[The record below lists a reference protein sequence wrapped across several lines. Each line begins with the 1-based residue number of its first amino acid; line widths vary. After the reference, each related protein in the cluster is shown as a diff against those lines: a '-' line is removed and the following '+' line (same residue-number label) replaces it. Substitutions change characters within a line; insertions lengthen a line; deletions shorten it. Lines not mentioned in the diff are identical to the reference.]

1 MPTQVQFRRGTTAQN
16 NNFIGAAGEIAV
28 DLDRMV
34 LRVHD
39 GVTAGGTAMV
49 TANGT
54 VTNAVNIVGGAVGA
68 IPYQD
73 SVGVTKFVNIGA
85 VGQVLSSDGTTA
97 TWVDVGSLTGGGGIS
112 ADDVFVSTQTS
123 GDRYFVVADQN
134 GNYVALEAD
143 SGANAAVYNLATGLA
158 VNSTLTVSKAIL
170 PSTSGIDIGSLAN
183 PFRSLYVTSG
193 TVYIGGLAIEDISG
207 SLTVNNQVIVTTSTI
222 GTLVAN
228 TATNIGGGTAGQ
240 IVYQTAPG
248 ATSFAGPGNLG
259 EIIVSGGAAAPVY
272 TSTSSIY
279 VGNASVAD
287 SLNSVNTSTQQVG
300 FADVSGSLLAA
311 NTASQQVGFANIA
324 GSLLPA
330 NTSTQYVGFA
340 NIAAS
345 VLAANTSS
353 QQVGFAANLLG
364 GAAGGLP
371 YQTAADATTFLTIG
385 AGNAV
390 LTSNGSAPVW
400 STALSLSGNLT
411 VGGNLTVN
419 GTTTYVNSTV
429 TNIVDPIIT
438 IGGAADGQPS
448 PSDDNKD
455 RGIAFRW
462 YTSGAAKTGF
472 FGFDDSSGF
481 FTFVPDATISGGEVM
496 SGTKGA
502 ANINIA
508 GGSTGQILYQ
518 SAANETGFIGPGSA
532 GQILVSAGSAI
543 PVYTSTSSIF
553 VGSAANI
560 LAGTSGQLV
569 YQSNANTTGFVSTGT
584 TGQLLMSNGTNAP
597 AYQSTLTVT
606 GGTVNVTSV
615 TASSTTATGAL
626 VVAGGLGVGGNLN
639 VGGTVTVGLGAAAVS
654 SSNGDLTL
662 AATGGN
668 VTTTNIV
675 IISNTTGVTSA
686 ATGALQVA
694 GGVGVG
700 GGLFVGGIVTATS
713 FVGSFAGSITG
724 VATTATNLA
733 SGTAGQVPY
742 QTAAGAT
749 SFYGPGTLGQ
759 ILVSSGASAPTYT
772 NTASIYVGNAAVAN
786 ILNAGNTSTQLVGFA
801 NVAGSLL
808 AANTATQLVGFA
820 NVAGSLLAA
829 NTATQ
834 QVGFANVAGTILAAN
849 TGSIYVGNAAVANI
863 LNAGNTATQ
872 QVGFADV
879 AGRLLAA
886 NTTTQYV
893 GFANKSNNII
903 AGTAGQLVYQSAA
916 DTTGFVGPGTA
927 GQLLMSN
934 GTNAPAY
941 QSTLTVVGG
950 TVNVTSVTAST
961 TTATGALVV
970 AGGLGVGGD
979 LNVGG
984 TVTVGSGAASVSST
998 GDLTLTATGGN
1009 VTTTNIVIISNT
1021 TGVTSAATGALRVA
1035 GGVGVGGGLFVG
1047 GIVTATSFVGAF
1059 AGSITGVATTATNLQ
1074 NGTAGQVPYQT
1085 AAGATS
1091 FYGPGTAGQILVSA
1105 GTSAPTYTNTASIYV
1120 GNAAVANILNAGNTS
1135 TQLVGFADNAGKW
1148 KTARTVTFTGDVT
1161 GSFTIDGSADV
1172 SAVALTVGSNTVTLG
1187 TDTTGDY
1194 VSNGATAGFGISG
1207 STTGETQTFTVTSN
1221 ATSTNATSTLVFRD
1235 STGGFSAGNVSV
1247 KDTTVSSSTST
1258 GALKVEGGVGI
1269 GGNLY
1274 VGGEIVAQKLTIQFT
1289 TVTTTLVQ
1297 TDDVIQTLNTTQ
1309 AVSTITGALQIAG
1322 GAGIG
1327 GNAYIGGNANVA
1339 GTVTHNGL
1347 VPTAG
1352 TAIDQIY
1359 TSTKSLT
1366 LTNAWQDTGISGT
1379 DLATGSYMIQVF
1391 VNDSSVGGGHI
1402 NMYYTGVMSWFSTAA
1417 GENSYSEIV
1426 LNRAGNAAAAGTI
1439 FLRVAEVNLGTL
1451 KLQISGTTINSG
1463 ASNYAFSFRRMI

>member
-16 NNFIGAAGEIAV
+16 NNFVGAAGEISV
-28 DLDRMV
+28 DLNRMV

-49 TANGT
+49 NTLGT
-54 VTNAVNIVGGAVGA
+54 VTNAINLVGGTTGD
-68 IPYQD
+68 IPYQHGA
-73 SVGVTKFVNIGA
+73 GVTRFINIGA
-85 VGQVLSSDGTTA
+85 AGQVLSSNGTTA

-123 GDRYFVVADQN
+123 GNRYLVVADQN

-143 SGANAAVYNLATGLA
+143 SGTNAAVYNLATGLA

-193 TVYIGGLAIEDISG
+193 TVYVGGIAIEDING
-207 SLTVNNQVIVTTSTI
+207 SLTVNNQTVVTTATI
-222 GTLVAN
+222 GALVAS

-259 EIIVSGGAAAPVY
+259 EIIVSGGNAAPVY

-279 VGNASVAD
+279 VGNAATANILNAD
-287 SLNSVNTSTQQVG
+287 NTSTQLVG

-311 NTASQQVGFANIA
+311 NTATQQVGFANVA

-345 VLAANTSS
+345 VLAANTGS

-385 AGNAV
+385 AGNTV

-462 YTSGAAKTGF
+462 YTSGVAKTGF
-472 FGFDDSSGF
+472 FGYDDSSAF
-481 FTFVPDATISGGEVM
+481 FTFVPDATISGGEVI

-502 ANINIA
+502 MNVNIA
-508 GGSTGQILYQ
+508 GGTQGQLLYQ
-518 SAANETGFIGPGSA
+518 SAANETGFVGPGSV
-532 GQILVSAGSAI
+532 GQILVSAGAAI
-543 PVYTSTSSIF
+543 PVYTSTGSIY
-553 VGSAANI
+553 VGFAGQSDSINPLNTSTQKVGFAAEAGRL
-560 LAGTSGQLV
+560 LAGSTSTLYVGFANRSNNIIAGTAGQLV
-569 YQSNANTTGFVSTGT
+569 YQSAADTTGFVGPGT
-584 TGQLLMSNGTNAP
+584 AGQLLMSAGASAP

-615 TASSTTATGAL
+615 TASTTTATGAL
-626 VVAGGLGVGGNLN
+626 VVAGGIGVGGDLN
-639 VGGTVTVGLGAAAVS
+639 VGGTVTVGSGAASVS
-654 SSNGDLTL
+654 STGDLMLT
-662 AATGGN
+662 ATGGN
-668 VTTTNIV
+668 VTTTNVV

-686 ATGALQVA
+686 ATGALRVA
-694 GGVGVG
+694 GGVGIG
-700 GGLFVGGIVTATS
+700 GGLFVGGIITATS
-713 FVGSFAGSITG
+713 FVGAFAGSITG
-724 VATTATNLA
+724 VATTATNLQN
-733 SGTAGQVPY
+733 GTAGQVPY
-742 QTAAGAT
+742 QSAPGVT
-749 SFYGPGTLGQ
+749 SFYGPGTAGQ
-759 ILVSSGASAPTYT
+759 LLVSGGAAVPVYT

-801 NVAGSLL
+801 AVAGSLL
-808 AANTATQLVGFA
+808 AANTV
-820 NVAGSLLAA
+820 
-829 NTATQ
+829 
-834 QVGFANVAGTILAAN
+834 
-849 TGSIYVGNAAVANI
+849 
-863 LNAGNTATQ
+863 TQ
-872 QVGFADV
+872 QVGFADA
-879 AGRLLAA
+879 AGKLLAG
-886 NTTTQYV
+886 NTGTQYV
-893 GFANKSNNII
+893 GFANKSNNVIG
-903 AGTAGQLVYQSAA
+903 GTVGQLVYQSAA

-950 TVNVTSVTAST
+950 TVNITSVTAST

-970 AGGLGVGGD
+970 AGGVGIGGD
-979 LNVGG
+979 
-984 TVTVGSGAASVSST
+984 
-998 GDLTLTATGGN
+998 
-1009 VTTTNIVIISNT
+1009 
-1021 TGVTSAATGALRVA
+1021 LRVA
-1035 GGVGVGGGLFVG
+1035 GE
-1047 GIVTATSFVGAF
+1047 IF
-1059 AGSITGVATTATNLQ
+1059 AQ
-1074 NGTAGQVPYQT
+1074 
-1085 AAGATS
+1085 
-1091 FYGPGTAGQILVSA
+1091 
-1105 GTSAPTYTNTASIYV
+1105 
-1120 GNAAVANILNAGNTS
+1120 
-1135 TQLVGFADNAGKW
+1135 
-1148 KTARTVTFTGDVT
+1148 R
-1161 GSFTIDGSADV
+1161 
-1172 SAVALTVGSNTVTLG
+1172 
-1187 TDTTGDY
+1187 
-1194 VSNGATAGFGISG
+1194 
-1207 STTGETQTFTVTSN
+1207 
-1221 ATSTNATSTLVFRD
+1221 
-1235 STGGFSAGNVSV
+1235 
-1247 KDTTVSSSTST
+1247 
-1258 GALKVEGGVGI
+1258 
-1269 GGNLY
+1269 
-1274 VGGEIVAQKLTIQFT
+1274 LTIEYT

-1297 TDDVIQTLNTTQ
+1297 TDDIIQTSNTTN
-1309 AVSTITGALQIAG
+1309 ATTTASGALQIAG
-1322 GAGIG
+1322 GVGIG
-1327 GNAYIGGNANVA
+1327 RDVYVGGNVNVV
-1339 GTVTHNGL
+1339 GTITHKGL
-1347 VPTAG
+1347 VLTSG
-1352 TAIDQIY
+1352 TAVDQIY

-1366 LTNAWQDTGISGT
+1366 LTDAWQDTGIAST
-1379 DLATGSYMIQVF
+1379 DLATGSYMVQVAA
-1391 VNDSSVGGGHI
+1391 NDSGVGGGQV
-1402 NMYYTGVMSWFSTAA
+1402 NMYYTGVMSWYSSAT
-1417 GENSYSEIV
+1417 GENAYSEIV
-1426 LNRAGNAAAAGTI
+1426 LHRAGNAAAAGTV
-1439 FLRVAEVNLGTL
+1439 FLRVAEVSAGTL

>member
-16 NNFIGAAGEIAV
+16 NNFIGAAGEISV

-39 GVTAGGTAMV
+39 GVTAGGTAMLTTSG
-49 TANGT
+49 TA
-54 VTNAVNIVGGAVGA
+54 TNAVNIVGGTQGDV
-68 IPYQD
+68 PYQD
-73 SVGVTKFVNIGA
+73 STGVTRFINIGA
-85 VGQVLSSDGTTA
+85 AGQVLSSNGTTA

-123 GDRYFVVADQN
+123 GDRYLVVADQN

-143 SGANAAVYNLATGLA
+143 SGTNAAVYNLATGLA

-170 PSTSGIDIGSLAN
+170 PSASGIDIGSLAN

-193 TVYIGGLAIEDISG
+193 TVYVGGIAIEDING
-207 SLTVNNQVIVTTSTI
+207 SLTVNNQVVVTTATI
-222 GTLVAN
+222 GTLVAS

-279 VGNASVAD
+279 VGNAAVANA
-287 SLNSVNTSTQQVG
+287 LN
-300 FADVSGSLLAA
+300 A
-311 NTASQQVGFANIA
+311 
-324 GSLLPA
+324 A

-371 YQTAADATTFLTIG
+371 YQSGPAATTFLTIG
-385 AGNAV
+385 AGNTV

-481 FTFVPDATISGGEVM
+481 FTFVSDATISGGEVM

-518 SAANETGFIGPGSA
+518 SAANETGFIGPGSV

-543 PVYTSTSSIF
+543 PVYTSTGSIY
-553 VGSAANI
+553 VGYAGQADSINPLNTSTQKVGFADVAGSL
-560 LAGTSGQLV
+560 LA
-569 YQSNANTTGFVSTGT
+569 ANTTTQKVGFADVAGSLLAANTTTQKVGFADVAGRLLAANTSTQQVGLAANLMAGSAGSLPYQTGANATGMLALGSTGFV
-584 TGQLLMSNGTNAP
+584 L
-597 AYQSTLTVT
+597 
-606 GGTVNVTSV
+606 
-615 TASSTTATGAL
+615 
-626 VVAGGLGVGGNLN
+626 VAGASAPEWASLG
-639 VGGTVTVGLGAAAVS
+639 T
-654 SSNGDLTL
+654 
-662 AATGGN
+662 
-668 VTTTNIV
+668 
-675 IISNTTGVTSA
+675 ISAS
-686 ATGALQVA
+686 
-694 GGVGVG
+694 
-700 GGLFVGGIVTATS
+700 
-713 FVGSFAGSITG
+713 
-724 VATTATNLA
+724 TATNLA
-733 SGTAGQVPY
+733 GGTAGQVPY

-786 ILNAGNTSTQLVGFA
+786 ALNAGNTGTQKVGFA
-801 NVAGSLL
+801 D
-808 AANTATQLVGFA
+808 
-820 NVAGSLLAA
+820 
-829 NTATQ
+829 
-834 QVGFANVAGTILAAN
+834 VAGTILAAN

-863 LNAGNTATQ
+863 LNAGNTSTQQVGFAANVLAGAAGSLVYQSAANATAMLNIGAANSILVSNGSTPSWSTSPSIGGDLTVGGNLTVNGTTTYVNSTVTNVSDPIITIGGGTNGAAPTSNDSKDRGIAFQWHNGTAAKVGFFGYDSSVAKFLFVPDATITNEVVTGTKGALDANLAGGTAGQLVYQSGVDTTAFTGPGTAGQLLMSAGASAPVYTNTASIYVGNAAVANTLNAGNTSTQ

-886 NTTTQYV
+886 NTSTQQV
-893 GFANKSNNII
+893 GLAANVMAGAAGSLVYQTGANATGMLALGSTGFVLVAGASAPQWASLGTISANTATNI
-903 AGTAGQLVYQSAA
+903 AGGTAGQLVYQSA
-916 DTTGFVGPGTA
+916 PG
-927 GQLLMSN
+927 
-934 GTNAPAY
+934 
-941 QSTLTVVGG
+941 
-950 TVNVTSVTAST
+950 
-961 TTATGALVV
+961 
-970 AGGLGVGGD
+970 
-979 LNVGG
+979 
-984 TVTVGSGAASVSST
+984 
-998 GDLTLTATGGN
+998 
-1009 VTTTNIVIISNT
+1009 VTT
-1021 TGVTSAATGALRVA
+1021 
-1035 GGVGVGGGLFVG
+1035 
-1047 GIVTATSFVGAF
+1047 F
-1059 AGSITGVATTATNLQ
+1059 A
-1074 NGTAGQVPYQT
+1074 
-1085 AAGATS
+1085 
-1091 FYGPGTAGQILVSA
+1091 GPGTAGQILVSA

-1247 KDTTVSSSTST
+1247 RDTTASSSTST

-1391 VNDSSVGGGHI
+1391 ANDSSVGGGHI

>member
-54 VTNAVNIVGGAVGA
+54 VTNAVNIVGGTQGDV
-68 IPYQD
+68 PYQD
-73 SVGVTKFVNIGA
+73 STGVTRFINIGA
-85 VGQVLSSDGTTA
+85 AGQVLSSDGTTA

-123 GDRYFVVADQN
+123 GNRYLVVADQN

-170 PSTSGIDIGSLAN
+170 PSTSGIDIGSLEN

-193 TVYIGGLAIEDISG
+193 TVYVGGIAIEDLNG
-207 SLTVNNQVIVTTSTI
+207 SLTVNNQTVVTTATI
-222 GTLVAN
+222 GNLVAN
-228 TATNIGGGTAGQ
+228 KANNIVGGTAGQ
-240 IVYQTAPG
+240 IAYQTAPD
-248 ATSFAGPGNLG
+248 TTNFVGPGNLG
-259 EIIVSGGAAAPVY
+259 EILVSGGAAAPVY

-279 VGNASVAD
+279 VGNAATANA
-287 SLNSVNTSTQQVG
+287 LNAGNTSTQQVG

-311 NTASQQVGFANIA
+311 NTATQQVGFANVA

-345 VLAANTSS
+345 VLAANTGS

-371 YQTAADATTFLTIG
+371 YQSAADATTFLTIG
-385 AGNAV
+385 AGNTV

-518 SAANETGFIGPGSA
+518 SAANETGFIGPGSV

-543 PVYTSTSSIF
+543 PVYTNTGSIYVGHAGQADSINPLNTSTQK
-553 VGSAANI
+553 VGYAD
-560 LAGTSGQLV
+560 
-569 YQSNANTTGFVSTGT
+569 
-584 TGQLLMSNGTNAP
+584 
-597 AYQSTLTVT
+597 
-606 GGTVNVTSV
+606 
-615 TASSTTATGAL
+615 
-626 VVAGGLGVGGNLN
+626 VAG
-639 VGGTVTVGLGAAAVS
+639 S
-654 SSNGDLTL
+654 FL
-662 AATGGN
+662 A
-668 VTTTNIV
+668 
-675 IISNTTGVTSA
+675 
-686 ATGALQVA
+686 
-694 GGVGVG
+694 
-700 GGLFVGGIVTATS
+700 
-713 FVGSFAGSITG
+713 
-724 VATTATNLA
+724 
-733 SGTAGQVPY
+733 
-742 QTAAGAT
+742 
-749 SFYGPGTLGQ
+749 
-759 ILVSSGASAPTYT
+759 T
-772 NTASIYVGNAAVAN
+772 NTATQQVGFADTAGRLLAANTVTQQVGFANVAGTLLPANTSTQYVGNAAVAN
-786 ILNAGNTSTQLVGFA
+786 ALNAGNTSTQ
-801 NVAGSLL
+801 
-808 AANTATQLVGFA
+808 QVGFA

-849 TGSIYVGNAAVANI
+849 TGSIYVGNAAVANA
-863 LNAGNTATQ
+863 LNAGNTTTQ

-879 AGRLLAA
+879 AGTILAANTGSIYVGNAAVANSLNSNNTSTQQVGFADVAGKLLAA
-886 NTTTQYV
+886 NTSTQQV
-893 GFANKSNNII
+893 GFAANVLGG
-903 AGTAGQLVYQSAA
+903 AGGSLVYQ
-916 DTTGFVGPGTA
+916 TGANATGMLALGSLGYVLTA
-927 GQLLMSN
+927 GGSAPQWTALSN
-934 GTNAPAY
+934 I
-941 QSTLTVVGG
+941 
-950 TVNVTSVTAST
+950 
-961 TTATGALVV
+961 
-970 AGGLGVGGD
+970 
-979 LNVGG
+979 
-984 TVTVGSGAASVSST
+984 AAS
-998 GDLTLTATGGN
+998 
-1009 VTTTNIVIISNT
+1009 
-1021 TGVTSAATGALRVA
+1021 
-1035 GGVGVGGGLFVG
+1035 
-1047 GIVTATSFVGAF
+1047 
-1059 AGSITGVATTATNLQ
+1059 TATNLAG
-1074 NGTAGQVPYQT
+1074 GTAGQVPYQT
-1085 AAGATS
+1085 ADGATS
-1091 FYGPGTAGQILVSA
+1091 FYGPGTLGQILVSG

-1120 GNAAVANILNAGNTS
+1120 GNAATANALNAGNTS
-1135 TQLVGFADNAGKW
+1135 TQQVGFADVAGSILAANTTTQQVGFANIAGSILAANTTTQQVGFADNAGKW

-1161 GSFTIDGSADV
+1161 GSFTIDGTADV

-1221 ATSTNATSTLVFRD
+1221 ATSTNVTSTLVFRD
-1235 STGGFSAGNVSV
+1235 STGGFSAGNINVR
-1247 KDTTVSSSTST
+1247 DITAATSTST

-1391 VNDSSVGGGHI
+1391 ANDSSVGGGHI

>member
-16 NNFIGAAGEIAV
+16 NNFIGAAGEISV

-39 GVTAGGTAMV
+39 GVTTGGTAMLTV
-49 TANGT
+49 NGT
-54 VTNAVNIVGGAVGA
+54 ATNAVNIAGGTQGD
-68 IPYQD
+68 ILYQD
-73 SVGVTKFVNIGA
+73 GAGVTRFINIGG

-123 GDRYFVVADQN
+123 GDRYLVVADQN

-143 SGANAAVYNLATGLA
+143 SGTNAAVYNLATGLA

-193 TVYIGGLAIEDISG
+193 TVYVGGIAIEDING
-207 SLTVNNQVIVTTSTI
+207 SLTVNNQVVVTTATI

-228 TATNIGGGTAGQ
+228 TATNISGGTAGQ

-279 VGNASVAD
+279 VGNAATANA
-287 SLNSVNTSTQQVG
+287 LNAGNTSTQQVG

-311 NTASQQVGFANIA
+311 NTATQQVGFANVA

-371 YQTAADATTFLTIG
+371 YQSAADATTFLTIG
-385 AGNAV
+385 AGNTV

-481 FTFVPDATISGGEVM
+481 FTFVSDATISGGEVI

-518 SAANETGFIGPGSA
+518 SAANETGFIGPGSV

-543 PVYTSTSSIF
+543 PVYTST
-553 VGSAANI
+553 
-560 LAGTSGQLV
+560 
-569 YQSNANTTGFVSTGT
+569 
-584 TGQLLMSNGTNAP
+584 
-597 AYQSTLTVT
+597 
-606 GGTVNVTSV
+606 
-615 TASSTTATGAL
+615 
-626 VVAGGLGVGGNLN
+626 
-639 VGGTVTVGLGAAAVS
+639 
-654 SSNGDLTL
+654 
-662 AATGGN
+662 
-668 VTTTNIV
+668 
-675 IISNTTGVTSA
+675 
-686 ATGALQVA
+686 
-694 GGVGVG
+694 
-700 GGLFVGGIVTATS
+700 
-713 FVGSFAGSITG
+713 
-724 VATTATNLA
+724 
-733 SGTAGQVPY
+733 
-742 QTAAGAT
+742 
-749 SFYGPGTLGQ
+749 
-759 ILVSSGASAPTYT
+759 
-772 NTASIYVGNAAVAN
+772 
-786 ILNAGNTSTQLVGFA
+786 
-801 NVAGSLL
+801 
-808 AANTATQLVGFA
+808 
-820 NVAGSLLAA
+820 
-829 NTATQ
+829 
-834 QVGFANVAGTILAAN
+834 
-849 TGSIYVGNAAVANI
+849 GSIYVGYAGQADSINP
-863 LNAGNTATQ
+863 LNTSTQ
-872 QVGFADV
+872 KAGFADV

-886 NTTTQYV
+886 NTTTQQV

-941 QSTLTVVGG
+941 QSTLTVTGG
-950 TVNVTSVTAST
+950 TVNVTSVTASS

-1009 VTTTNIVIISNT
+1009 VTTTNVVIISNT

-1047 GIVTATSFVGAF
+1047 GIITATSFVGAF

-1085 AAGATS
+1085 ADGATS

-1172 SAVALTVGSNTVTLG
+1172 SAVSLTVGSNTVTLG

-1247 KDTTVSSSTST
+1247 RDTTAATSTST

-1269 GGNLY
+1269 GGDLY
-1274 VGGEIVAQKLTIQFT
+1274 VGGEIVAQKLTIQYT

-1309 AVSTITGALQIAG
+1309 SSSTITGALRVAG

-1391 VNDSSVGGGHI
+1391 VNDSGVGGGHI

-1426 LNRAGNAAAAGTI
+1426 LNRAGNAAASGTI

>member
-16 NNFIGAAGEIAV
+16 NNFIGAAGEISV

-39 GVTAGGTAMV
+39 GVTTGGTAMV

-54 VTNAVNIVGGAVGA
+54 VTNAVNIVGGTQGD
-68 IPYQD
+68 IPFQD
-73 SVGVTKFVNIGA
+73 ANGVTRFINIGG
-85 VGQVLSSDGTTA
+85 VGKVLSSDGTTA
-97 TWVDVGSLTGGGGIS
+97 TWVDLGSLTGGGGIQ
-112 ADDVFVSTQTS
+112 ADNVFVSTQSS
-123 GDRYFVVADQN
+123 GDRYLVVTDQN
-134 GNYVALEAD
+134 GDYVSLEAD
-143 SGANAAVYNLATGLA
+143 SGTNAAVYNLATGLA
-158 VNSTLTVSKAIL
+158 INSTLTVSKAIL
-170 PSTSGIDIGSLAN
+170 PSTSGIDIGSLSN

-193 TVYIGGLAIEDISG
+193 TVYIGNLAIEDISG
-207 SLTVNNQVIVTTSTI
+207 SLTVNNQVIVTTATV

-228 TATNIGGGTAGQ
+228 KANNIVGGTAGQ
-240 IVYQTAPG
+240 IAYQTALDTTG
-248 ATSFAGPGNLG
+248 FAGPGNLG
-259 EIIVSGGAAAPVY
+259 EILVSGGAAAPVY

-279 VGNASVAD
+279 VGNAAVANV
-287 SLNSVNTSTQQVG
+287 LNAGNTSTQKVGFADVAGGLLAANTGTQQVG
-300 FADVSGSLLAA
+300 FANV
-311 NTASQQVGFANIA
+311 A

-371 YQTAADATTFLTIG
+371 YQSGPAATTFLAIG
-385 AGNAV
+385 GNNAV

-429 TNIVDPIIT
+429 TNIVDPIIS
-438 IGGAADGQPS
+438 IGGAANGQPA

-455 RGIAFRW
+455 RGIEFRW
-462 YTSGAAKTGF
+462 YTGGAAKTGF

-481 FTFVPDATISGGEVM
+481 FTFVPEATISGGEVI

-518 SAANETGFIGPGSA
+518 SAANETGFIGPGSV

-543 PVYTSTSSIF
+543 PVYTNTGSIYVGNAGQADGLNPLNTSTQKVGFADISGRLLAANTATQQVGF
-553 VGSAANI
+553 AANLMAGAVGSLPYQTGANATGM
-560 LAGTSGQLV
+560 LALGS
-569 YQSNANTTGFVSTGT
+569 TGFVLVAG
-584 TGQLLMSNGTNAP
+584 
-597 AYQSTLTVT
+597 
-606 GGTVNVTSV
+606 
-615 TASSTTATGAL
+615 ASSPEWAS
-626 VVAGGLGVGGNLN
+626 LG
-639 VGGTVTVGLGAAAVS
+639 T
-654 SSNGDLTL
+654 
-662 AATGGN
+662 
-668 VTTTNIV
+668 
-675 IISNTTGVTSA
+675 ISAS
-686 ATGALQVA
+686 
-694 GGVGVG
+694 
-700 GGLFVGGIVTATS
+700 
-713 FVGSFAGSITG
+713 
-724 VATTATNLA
+724 TATNLA
-733 SGTAGQVPY
+733 GGTTGQVPY

-759 ILVSSGASAPTYT
+759 ILVSGGAAAPTYT

-786 ILNAGNTSTQLVGFA
+786 VLNAGNTSTQLVGFA
-801 NVAGSLL
+801 DTAGK
-808 AANTATQLVGFA
+808 
-820 NVAGSLLAA
+820 
-829 NTATQ
+829 
-834 QVGFANVAGTILAAN
+834 ILAAN
-849 TGSIYVGNAAVANI
+849 TGSIYVGNAAVANV
-863 LNAGNTATQ
+863 LNAGNTS
-872 QVGFADV
+872 
-879 AGRLLAA
+879 
-886 NTTTQYV
+886 TQYV

-927 GQLLMSN
+927 GQLLMSA
-934 GTNAPAY
+934 GASAPVYTNTSSIYVGNAAVANSLNSGNTSTQLVGFADQAGKLLAANTSTQQVGFAANVMAGAAGSLVY
-941 QSTLTVVGG
+941 QTGA
-950 TVNVTSVTAST
+950 N
-961 TTATGALVV
+961 ATGMLALGSTGYVLV
-970 AGGLGVGGD
+970 AGAGAPEWTSLG
-979 LNVGG
+979 
-984 TVTVGSGAASVSST
+984 T
-998 GDLTLTATGGN
+998 
-1009 VTTTNIVIISNT
+1009 ISAN
-1021 TGVTSAATGALRVA
+1021 
-1035 GGVGVGGGLFVG
+1035 
-1047 GIVTATSFVGAF
+1047 
-1059 AGSITGVATTATNLQ
+1059 TATNIAG
-1074 NGTAGQVPYQT
+1074 GTAGQLVYQSAPGVT
-1085 AAGATS
+1085 TFA
-1091 FYGPGTAGQILVSA
+1091 GPGTAGQILVSG

-1120 GNAAVANILNAGNTS
+1120 GNAAVANVLNAGNTS

-1235 STGGFSAGNVSV
+1235 STGGFSAGNISV
-1247 KDTTVSSSTST
+1247 RDTTAATSTAT

-1309 AVSTITGALQIAG
+1309 ATSTITGALQIAG

-1352 TAIDQIY
+1352 TAIDQLY

-1366 LTNAWQDTGISGT
+1366 LTNAWQDTGIAGT
-1379 DLATGSYMIQVF
+1379 DLATGSYMVQVMA
-1391 VNDSSVGGGHI
+1391 NDSSVGGGHI
-1402 NMYYTGVMSWFSTAA
+1402 NMYYTGVMSWFSSTAN
-1417 GENSYSEIV
+1417 ENSYSEVV
-1426 LNRAGNAAAAGTI
+1426 LTRAGNAAAAGTI
-1439 FLRVAEVNLGTL
+1439 FLRVAQVNLGTL

>member
-16 NNFIGAAGEIAV
+16 NNFIGAAGEISV

-39 GVTAGGTAMV
+39 GVTTGGTAMV

-54 VTNAVNIVGGAVGA
+54 VTNAVNIVGGTTGD
-68 IPYQD
+68 IPYQHGD
-73 SVGVTKFVNIGA
+73 GVTRFINIGGA
-85 VGQVLSSDGTTA
+85 GQVLSSDGTTA
-97 TWVDVGSLTGGGGIS
+97 TWVNLGDLTGGGGIN
-112 ADDVFVSTQTS
+112 ADNVMVSTQTS
-123 GDRYFVVADQN
+123 GNRYLVVADQN
-134 GNYVALEAD
+134 GDYASLEAD
-143 SGANAAVYNLATGLA
+143 DGANAAVYNLESGLA
-158 VNSTLTVSKAIL
+158 INSTLTVSKAIL
-170 PSTSGIDIGSLAN
+170 PSTSGIDIGSLEN

-193 TVYIGGLAIEDISG
+193 TVYIGGIAIEDLNG
-207 SLTVNNQVIVTTSTI
+207 SLTVNNQVVVTTATI

-228 TATNIGGGTAGQ
+228 TATNISGGTAGQ

-279 VGNASVAD
+279 VGNAATANA
-287 SLNSVNTSTQQVG
+287 LNSGNTSTQLVGFADVAGSLLSANTSTQQVG
-300 FADVSGSLLAA
+300 FANV
-311 NTASQQVGFANIA
+311 A

-345 VLAANTSS
+345 VLAANTTS

-364 GAAGGLP
+364 GSAGGLP
-371 YQTAADATTFLTIG
+371 YQSAADATTFLAIG
-385 AGNAV
+385 GNNAV
-390 LTSNGSAPVW
+390 LTSNGTAPVW

-411 VGGNLTVN
+411 IGGNLTVN

-438 IGGAADGQPS
+438 IGGSADGQPS

-462 YTSGAAKTGF
+462 YTGGAAKTGF

-481 FTFVPDATISGGEVM
+481 FTFVPEATISGGEVIN
-496 SGTKGA
+496 GTKGA

-518 SAANETGFIGPGSA
+518 SAANETGFIGPGTP

-543 PVYTSTSSIF
+543 PVYTNTGSIYVGYAGQADSINPLNTSTQK
-553 VGSAANI
+553 VGYAD
-560 LAGTSGQLV
+560 
-569 YQSNANTTGFVSTGT
+569 
-584 TGQLLMSNGTNAP
+584 
-597 AYQSTLTVT
+597 
-606 GGTVNVTSV
+606 
-615 TASSTTATGAL
+615 
-626 VVAGGLGVGGNLN
+626 VAG
-639 VGGTVTVGLGAAAVS
+639 S
-654 SSNGDLTL
+654 FL
-662 AATGGN
+662 A
-668 VTTTNIV
+668 
-675 IISNTTGVTSA
+675 
-686 ATGALQVA
+686 
-694 GGVGVG
+694 
-700 GGLFVGGIVTATS
+700 
-713 FVGSFAGSITG
+713 
-724 VATTATNLA
+724 
-733 SGTAGQVPY
+733 
-742 QTAAGAT
+742 
-749 SFYGPGTLGQ
+749 
-759 ILVSSGASAPTYT
+759 T
-772 NTASIYVGNAAVAN
+772 NTATQQVGFADVAGRLLAANTATQQVGFANVAGTLLPANTSTQYVGNAAVAN

-801 NVAGSLL
+801 D
-808 AANTATQLVGFA
+808 
-820 NVAGSLLAA
+820 VAGSLLAA

-849 TGSIYVGNAAVANI
+849 TGSIYVGNAAVANT
-863 LNAGNTATQ
+863 LNAGNTSTQLVGFADVASRLLAANTSTQ
-872 QVGFADV
+872 QVGFAANV
-879 AGRLLAA
+879 LAGAA
-886 NTTTQYV
+886 
-893 GFANKSNNII
+893 GS
-903 AGTAGQLVYQSAA
+903 LVYQTGANATGMLALGSA
-916 DTTGFVGPGTA
+916 GYVLTA
-927 GQLLMSN
+927 GGSAPQWTPLSN
-934 GTNAPAY
+934 I
-941 QSTLTVVGG
+941 
-950 TVNVTSVTAST
+950 
-961 TTATGALVV
+961 
-970 AGGLGVGGD
+970 
-979 LNVGG
+979 
-984 TVTVGSGAASVSST
+984 AAS
-998 GDLTLTATGGN
+998 
-1009 VTTTNIVIISNT
+1009 
-1021 TGVTSAATGALRVA
+1021 
-1035 GGVGVGGGLFVG
+1035 
-1047 GIVTATSFVGAF
+1047 
-1059 AGSITGVATTATNLQ
+1059 TATNLAG
-1074 NGTAGQVPYQT
+1074 GTAGQVPYQT
-1085 AAGATS
+1085 ADGATS
-1091 FYGPGTAGQILVSA
+1091 FYGPGTLGQILVSGGA
-1105 GTSAPTYTNTASIYV
+1105 SAPTYTNTGSIYV
-1120 GNAAVANILNAGNTS
+1120 GNAATANVLNAGNTS
-1135 TQLVGFADNAGKW
+1135 TQLVGFADQAGKILDANTSTQLVGFASVAGSILAANTSTQQVGFADNAGKW

-1172 SAVALTVGSNTVTLG
+1172 SAIALTVGGNTVTLG

-1247 KDTTVSSSTST
+1247 KDTTAATSTAT

-1352 TAIDQIY
+1352 TAIDQLY

-1366 LTNAWQDTGISGT
+1366 LTNAWQDSGIAGT
-1379 DLATGSYMIQVF
+1379 DLATGSYMVQVF
-1391 VNDSSVGGGHI
+1391 ANDSSVGGGHI

-1417 GENSYSEIV
+1417 GENSYSEVV
-1426 LNRAGNAAAAGTI
+1426 LSRAGNAAAAGTI
-1439 FLRVAEVNLGTL
+1439 FLRVAQVNLETL

-1463 ASNYAFSFRRMI
+1463 ASNYSFSFRRMI

>member
-16 NNFIGAAGEIAV
+16 NNFIGAAGEISV

-39 GVTAGGTAMV
+39 GVTTGGTAML
-49 TANGT
+49 TTNGT
-54 VTNAVNIVGGAVGA
+54 VTNAVNIVGGTTGD
-68 IPYQD
+68 IPYQHGD
-73 SVGVTKFVNIGA
+73 GVTRFINIGGA
-85 VGQVLSSDGTTA
+85 GQVLSSDGTTA
-97 TWVDVGSLTGGGGIS
+97 TWVNLGDLTGGGGIN
-112 ADDVFVSTQTS
+112 ADNVMVSTQTS
-123 GDRYFVVADQN
+123 GNRYLVVADQN
-134 GNYVALEAD
+134 GDYVSLEAD
-143 SGANAAVYNLATGLA
+143 SGTNAAVYNLESGLA
-158 VNSTLTVSKAIL
+158 INSTLTVSKAIL

-193 TVYIGGLAIEDISG
+193 TVYVGGIAIQDFNG
-207 SLTVNNQVIVTTSTI
+207 SLTVNNQTVVTTATI
-222 GTLVAN
+222 GNLVAN
-228 TATNIGGGTAGQ
+228 TATNISGGTAGQ
-240 IVYQTAPG
+240 IAYQTAPG

-279 VGNASVAD
+279 VGNAATANA
-287 SLNSVNTSTQQVG
+287 LN
-300 FADVSGSLLAA
+300 A
-311 NTASQQVGFANIA
+311 
-324 GSLLPA
+324 A

-385 AGNAV
+385 AGNTV

-462 YTSGAAKTGF
+462 YTGGAAKTGF

-481 FTFVPDATISGGEVM
+481 FTFVPEATISGGEVIN
-496 SGTKGA
+496 GTKGA

-518 SAANETGFIGPGSA
+518 SGANETGFIGPGTP

-543 PVYTSTSSIF
+543 PVYT
-553 VGSAANI
+553 
-560 LAGTSGQLV
+560 
-569 YQSNANTTGFVSTGT
+569 
-584 TGQLLMSNGTNAP
+584 
-597 AYQSTLTVT
+597 
-606 GGTVNVTSV
+606 
-615 TASSTTATGAL
+615 
-626 VVAGGLGVGGNLN
+626 
-639 VGGTVTVGLGAAAVS
+639 
-654 SSNGDLTL
+654 
-662 AATGGN
+662 
-668 VTTTNIV
+668 
-675 IISNTTGVTSA
+675 
-686 ATGALQVA
+686 
-694 GGVGVG
+694 
-700 GGLFVGGIVTATS
+700 
-713 FVGSFAGSITG
+713 
-724 VATTATNLA
+724 
-733 SGTAGQVPY
+733 
-742 QTAAGAT
+742 
-749 SFYGPGTLGQ
+749 
-759 ILVSSGASAPTYT
+759 
-772 NTASIYVGNAAVAN
+772 
-786 ILNAGNTSTQLVGFA
+786 
-801 NVAGSLL
+801 
-808 AANTATQLVGFA
+808 
-820 NVAGSLLAA
+820 
-829 NTATQ
+829 
-834 QVGFANVAGTILAAN
+834 N
-849 TGSIYVGNAAVANI
+849 TGSIYVGHAGQADG
-863 LNAGNTATQ
+863 LNPLNTSTQ
-872 QVGFADV
+872 KVGFADQ
-879 AGRLLAA
+879 AGSLLSA
-886 NTTTQYV
+886 NTTTQQV
-893 GFANKSNNII
+893 GLAANVMAGAAGSLVYQTGANATGMLALGSTGFVLVAGASAPQWASLGTISANTATNIGG
-903 AGTAGQLVYQSAA
+903 GTAGQLVYQSAPG
-916 DTTGFVGPGTA
+916 TTAFTGPGTA

-950 TVNVTSVTAST
+950 TVNITSVTASSSTSTGALQVQGGLGVGGNVNIGGTITVGSGAAVVNSSNGDLTLAATGGNVTTTNIVIISNTTGATSGSTGALQVAGGVGVAGGLFVGGTVTATTFVGAVNPTNTATLYVGFANRSNNVIGGTAGQIVYQTASNTTGFANSGTTGQFLQATTNGAPVFTSTASIYVNSSIFAEDIIGGTAGQLLYQSAANTTVFVSTATAGQLLMSNGVNAPAYQSTLTVVGGTVNVNSVTAST
-961 TTATGALVV
+961 TTQTGALVV

-984 TVTVGSGAASVSST
+984 TVTVGIGSAAVSSSN
-998 GDLTLTATGGN
+998 GDLTLAATGGN
-1009 VTTTNIVIISNT
+1009 VTTTNVVIISNT
-1021 TGVTSAATGALRVA
+1021 TGVTSAVTGALQVA
-1035 GGVGVGGGLFVG
+1035 GGVGIGGGLFVG
-1047 GIVTATSFVGAF
+1047 GTVTATTFVGAF
-1059 AGSITGVATTATNLQ
+1059 AGAISGTATTATNIQ
-1074 NGTAGQVPYQT
+1074 NGTAGQIPYQSAPGVT
-1085 AAGATS
+1085 AFT
-1091 FYGPGTAGQILVSA
+1091 GPGTAGQILVSA
-1105 GTSAPTYTNTASIYV
+1105 GTGAPTYTNTASIYV

-1172 SAVALTVGSNTVTLG
+1172 SAVALTVGGNTVTLG

-1235 STGGFSAGNVSV
+1235 STGGFSAGNISV
-1247 KDTTVSSSTST
+1247 RDTTAATSTST

-1309 AVSTITGALQIAG
+1309 ATSTITGALQIAG

-1352 TAIDQIY
+1352 TAIDQLY

-1366 LTNAWQDTGISGT
+1366 LTNAWQDTGIAGT
-1379 DLATGSYMIQVF
+1379 DLATGSYMVQVF
-1391 VNDSSVGGGHI
+1391 ANDSSVGGGHI

-1439 FLRVAEVNLGTL
+1439 FLRVAEVNLETL